1 MYYNQKINQ
10 FAFDIDKSIE
20 ALLYIASHTKDLYH
34 ILKILYFADKMHL
47 DKYGRFISGDSYSA
61 MRNGPVPSELYDIIK
76 HVRGDGYYSGF
87 NASIKDAFKVENDG
101 KDIIPLRNPELN
113 KLSESEIE
121 CLDRSIKE
129 NMHLTFN
136 QLKDKSHD
144 SAFKSADEND
154 FISIEKIAESLDNKE
169 LMEYLRG
176 MYQS

>member
-10 FAFDIDKSIE
+10 FTFDIEKSIE
-20 ALLYIASHTKDLYH
+20 ALLYIASQTNDLYH

-47 DKYGRFISGDSYSA
+47 NKYGRFISGDSYSA
-61 MRNGPVPSELYDIIK
+61 MRNGPVPSEVYDIIK

-101 KDIIPLRNPELN
+101 KVIIPLRKAELD

-121 CLDRSIKE
+121 CLTKSIEE
-129 NMHLTFN
+129 NINLTFN
-136 QLKDKSHD
+136 QLKEKSHD

-169 LMEYLRG
+169 LVEYLRS
-176 MYQS
+176 MY